1 MVVRG
6 SILVIR
12 WLIRAGG
19 RILAVQHCPS
29 EGYVNRSTV
38 SVDCFGQHA
47 LVGMI
52 SLLTGEGGGPISSSS
67 IPAFCRQTIVMH

>member
-12 WLIRAGG
+12 WLTRAGG

-47 LVGMI
+47 LVGI
-52 SLLTGEGGGPISSSS
+52 CTADGGGGYLFPAVAHS
-67 IPAFCRQTIVMH
+67 ILYDNSYALTV